1 MMELVMDLRK
11 RLEKIVTVADA
22 EKQLELA
29 KEYVKRIRNE
39 AKKAGSLA
47 EKLALNEKHKEAE
60 GVLRKLRL
68 MIFDIE
74 DAIAAGQ
81 SPLSLLK

>member
-1 MMELVMDLRK
+1 MDLRE
-11 RLEKIVTVADA
+11 RLQKIQTPADA
-22 EKQLELA
+22 EKQLTLA
-29 KEYVKRIRNE
+29 KGYVTRLRNE

-47 EKLALNEKHKEAE
+47 EKLAFNEKLRNAE
-60 GVLRKLRL
+60 QVLRKLRL

-74 DAIAAGQ
+74 DALAANQ

>member
-1 MMELVMDLRK
+1 MDLRK
-11 RLEKIVTVADA
+11 RLENIQTLADA
-22 EKQLELA
+22 EKQLTLA
-29 KEYVKRIRNE
+29 KGYVTRLRNE

-47 EKLALNEKHKEAE
+47 EKLAFNEKLKNAE
-60 GVLRKLRL
+60 EVLRKLRM

-74 DAIAAGQ
+74 DALAASQ